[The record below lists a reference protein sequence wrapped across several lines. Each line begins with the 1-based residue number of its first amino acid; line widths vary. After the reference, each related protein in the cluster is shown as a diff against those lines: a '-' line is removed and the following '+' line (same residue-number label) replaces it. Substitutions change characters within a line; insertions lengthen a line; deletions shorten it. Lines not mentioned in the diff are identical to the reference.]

1 MMRRLGLGLAAA
13 LVCMGSLSSAAG
25 LEYVPRLDRDK
36 LSEGQTVLL
45 KFRTDWCLACDRH
58 AEILEKLTS
67 ENPAYGEAI
76 TTIVVDYDTF
86 GNSQMADRRRV
97 KQNATLLLLRG
108 RRELGRIEGAVMR
121 EDEVRKLLELALQ

>member
-1 MMRRLGLGLAAA
+1 MRWFGFF
-13 LVCMGSLSSAAG
+13 LVLVLSTVSAKAAG
-25 LEYVPRLDRDK
+25 IDYVPRLDRERLDDG
-36 LSEGQTVLL
+36 ETVLL

-58 AEILEKLTS
+58 AEILDKLRA
-67 ENPAYGEAI
+67 ENPAYADQI

-86 GNSQMADRRRV
+86 GHSQMADRRRV

-121 EDEVRKLLELALQ
+121 DDDVRDLLDLALK